1 MIHPSWEQSQE
12 QLDLYLQRKGYECL
26 RLVGS
31 DPPQHIEDLEDLVSA
46 DPPQH
51 IEDLEDLVS
60 AKVAE
65 YMHVSFPF

>member
-31 DPPQHIEDLEDLVSA
+31 DPPK
-46 DPPQH
+46 H